1 MKTESVMIFLILL
14 GIFFTSGC
22 TNEQTLESDGN
33 KILMSFSEHLA
44 SIRDYSGTVLQKTYD
59 QDPVLEQY
67 WIHVRYPDN
76 YKVEYIES
84 SNRNA
89 GVISILDASEF
100 LEYDPV
106 NSQTIQA
113 QVNPEGNSVTSRD
126 YLGLLNRILPEGNI
140 RYAGVEYLENQP
152 AYVIEVRPEKPGDFS
167 NLKYSEFRFSLVKV
181 WVDPKTGFVKKVEL
195 YDSNGT
201 RLIVSADFQ
210 ELFVNSGFPDD
221 VFSKEYYLQYS
232 LITAPTHPPIV
243 KYPGVEYPE

>member
-1 MKTESVMIFLILL
+1 MKTESLMIILVL
-14 GIFFTSGC
+14 LSIFTSGC
-22 TNEQTLESDGN
+22 TKNETPGADEN
-33 KILMSFSEHLA
+33 KIIMSFSEHLT
-44 SIRDYSGTVLQKTYD
+44 SIRDYSGTVLQKIYH

-67 WIHVRYPDN
+67 RIHVRYPDN

-84 SNRNA
+84 SRRNA
-89 GVISILDASEF
+89 GVILILGANEF

-113 QVNPEGNSVTSRD
+113 QVNPEGNSVTSHD

-140 RYAGVEYLENQP
+140 RYTGVEYLENQP
-152 AYVIEVRPEKPGDFS
+152 AYVIEIQPEKPGDYF

-181 WVDPKTGFVKKVEL
+181 WVDPETEGVKKVEL

-201 RLIVSADFQ
+201 RLIVSAEYQ
-210 ELFVNSGFPDD
+210 ELSENSGFPDD
-221 VFSKEYYLQYS
+221 VFSKDDYLQNT
-232 LITAPTHPPIV
+232 IVTAPTHPPIV